1 MGNPYIRK
9 PYSLYSDMTTPR
21 KATGEGYL
29 NHLTNPAPKAT
40 VPNPMAAKSA
50 VPGGA
55 YADWLTMQRN
65 DRAQAFNNIIANNDK
80 IANSPIDNTATSP
93 DNSIPGAVEP
103 TPTPE
108 QTGSDTA
115 PEQTGSDAGSVPPT
129 VMTYED
135 YLTRYAKTPNTI
147 EARSYEDWLVAGGM
161 AGAAQREYDE
171 SVRRYE
177 TEYERAKA
185 QYGAKAE
192 TLGRAGLA
200 GSGYGDYLTGAGF
213 AAMQGAKVAAAD
225 TKALTEAQ
233 QRSDYANYLMGV
245 EMANEQAKAQADA
258 ENEAGYAAYLA
269 NSGNVKALIDKQIEA
284 GQDDAS
290 IKAYI
295 QQHYGNQFDEY
306 LDGWITNAHTYTDPA
321 MEAAKVEQE
330 KTETEATNAAQADR
344 DLAAAKDLATM
355 YQQGLFIDAARVQ
368 MAALGYTEEEINR
381 AISTQQNTSFAQL
394 TSELN
399 VNGIG
404 LGNILT
410 AKDIDNMVV
419 TGQISA
425 EQAQQYK
432 QMAQPYRKDLLA
444 KQFKSFA
451 DMSEEEAAAGLADWR
466 AYIDSLSS
474 EDLTDAARGELYG
487 MLADASISGAV
498 ESKEPVTSILSDIAT
513 LDKDKIGEAAYNG
526 FVDEVSDA
534 MNVEGTKL
542 DGYFGGQA
550 TIVKLKVNLG
560 KKANGKDAIETIELI
575 FTSTANDQK
584 ARETLGSGND
594 GEIKVYNGVMYV
606 YQTIKGG
613 LKDRGSWMPI
623 MVGEKSVGS
632 AKNAEILNDI
642 LVKYYS

>member
-21 KATGEGYL
+21 KANGEGYL

-65 DRAQAFNNIIANNDK
+65 DRAQAFNNIIDNNNK

-147 EARSYEDWLVAGGM
+147 EARSYEDWLVAGGI

-171 SVRRYE
+171 SVRRSE

-258 ENEAGYAAYLA
+258 ENEAGYEAYLT
-269 NSGNVKALIDKQIEA
+269 NSGNVKALIDQQIVA

-321 MEAAKVEQE
+321 MEADKVEQE
-330 KTETEATNAAQADR
+330 ITETEATNAAQAER

-355 YQQGLFIDAARVQ
+355 YQQGMFADAARVQ

-399 VNGIG
+399 VKGIG

-432 QMAQPYRKDLLA
+432 QMAQPKRKDLLTE
-444 KQFKSFA
+444 QFKSFA
-451 DMSEEEAAAGLADWR
+451 NMSEEEAAAGLADWR
-466 AYIDSLSS
+466 EYIDSLSF

-498 ESKEPVTSILSDIAT
+498 ESREPVTSMLSDIAT

-526 FVDEVSDA
+526 YVEGISDA
-534 MNVEGTKL
+534 ITIEGRAL
-542 DGYFGGQA
+542 NNA
-550 TIVKLKVNLG
+550 TTGDVTITINCG
-560 KKANGKDAIETIELI
+560 KKENGKDSKEKIKLNYISSESQDAVNKKFGKGEL
-575 FTSTANDQK
+575 
-584 ARETLGSGND
+584 
-594 GEIKVYNGVMYV
+594 GEIKVDNGVMYV
-606 YQTIKGG
+606 FILSLRHINGTWQAVSV
-613 LKDRGSWMPI
+613 D
-623 MVGEKSVGS
+623 EQSVGS